1 MCGYKNTDLLLMPIG
16 ILYTVYTVTC
26 FLTANRLQTSPPKW
40 QVKAEAF
47 GFSKYVMAELEF
59 LWSEVRSAK
68 RGRLKTGVRLDLGD
82 RIHFRS

>member
-1 MCGYKNTDLLLMPIG
+1 M
-16 ILYTVYTVTC
+16 
-26 FLTANRLQTSPPKW
+26 
-40 QVKAEAF
+40 KAEAF